1 MALSTEKAKS
11 SKNSLIQDSHP
22 RPHEQNPH
30 TDPTDFTGFAR
41 LTWNLTEDYGC
52 SWEPIQSDFYTY
64 FIHFN
69 PIYTDFKKVN
79 KFTSQQVNEQ

>member
-30 TDPTDFTGFAR
+30 TDSTRFNK
-41 LTWNLTEDYGC
+41 LTYHQKNIRVIREIC
-52 SWEPIQSDFYTY
+52 
-64 FIHFN
+64 
-69 PIYTDFKKVN
+69 DFKAKPRIN
-79 KFTSQQVNEQ
+79 TNFHK